1 MSWVTAVR
9 TSVQASILVSSILFQ
24 TTAFSQQPKP
34 PTKPKSGP
42 TNPPT
47 KPPVEKPPVTK
58 PPVTK
63 PAPTTPPAK
72 PPIQPTKPSRDMNSA
87 RELARTVVV
96 ETVAIKSG
104 DSTYKE
110 RLNTWTSEA
119 KRCNLTLASVPACIT
134 PSYNLVD
141 QASFSLNE
149 NFLFV
154 SIYSP
159 KNGSGFFNQ
168 LILVRKDLSNKE
180 AIRVRLMITQKKY
193 SPDTLRE
200 WLDNG
205 EYTSQVEVVA
215 AQDSISASLKRLS
228 QAQDIAL
235 IYHALIHLTGV
246 SKWMELKAT
255 VADALAKQL
264 SFIVGPRTQGNYK
277 LATIRLIEKHFSD
290 SKEMIATLG
299 RALLAS
305 DNPEWSEYG
314 ALLLIQSGVVND
326 QVRAKLWT
334 GLKSTD
340 AARRLSA
347 VRALSTL
354 KLNKREENMVLEML
368 ADSSTE
374 VREAVTAVIE
384 KFNLD
389 NSNLISIQGMLRD
402 QNEDTRLPA
411 MKLVARISS
420 AEATAILIEGLVDDS
435 AQVRMVSKLAL
446 QSRKISQR
454 EVPALQRQLYMPN
467 PIFRLNALDLL
478 VQIQTQEIR
487 LILIPLMFD
496 EAPEVR
502 DLARK
507 TIQSR
512 GLREADLEL
521 VRPFLNNSNASF
533 RQYALQLIFKLNVSG
548 LRSLVL
554 PMMFDE
560 SFDVREEARKY
571 FKTKGFQ
578 ENDISMLEPY
588 LSNANPA
595 YRLFA
600 MSCIGLIAGAES
612 QKILIPLMFDDV
624 ALVRDEARKIVTQR
638 TLSNQD
644 LDALKLF
651 LEDGNPNNRAFAL
664 KNVAR
669 IDSDEATLILIE
681 HMTDEGYDVR
691 TQASGALVGRTL
703 KANHFEKLSQVLNS
717 KAKTHRLLAIQT
729 LVQIANKEIETL
741 LIERLIEENE
751 ADVQSELRKAIKTV
765 REKMKIKK
773 VGNT

>member
-1 MSWVTAVR
+1 MSWVRAIR
-9 TSVQASILVSSILFQ
+9 TSVQASILVSSILFHAP
-24 TTAFSQQPKP
+24 AFSQQPKP
-34 PTKPKSGP
+34 PTKPKPGP

-47 KPPVEKPPVTK
+47 KPPVKPPVN
-58 PPVTK
+58 PP
-63 PAPTTPPAK
+63 AQPAK
-72 PPIQPTKPSRDMNSA
+72 PARDMNSA

-104 DSTYKE
+104 ESSLKE
-110 RLNTWTSEA
+110 RLNNWIAEA

-180 AIRVRLMITQKKY
+180 AVRVRLMITQKKY

-215 AQDSISASLKRLS
+215 AQDAISASLKRMS
-228 QAQDIAL
+228 QSQDIAL

-246 SKWMELKAT
+246 SRWTELKST
-255 VADALAKQL
+255 VAEALAKQL

-290 SKEMIATLG
+290 SKDMIATLG
-299 RALLAS
+299 RALLSS

-314 ALLLIQSGVVND
+314 ALLLIQSGIVND

-340 AARRLSA
+340 AGRRLSA
-347 VRALSTL
+347 VRALATL

-374 VREAVTAVIE
+374 VREAVGSVIE
-384 KFNLD
+384 KFSLD

-402 QNEDTRLPA
+402 QNEDTRLSA
-411 MKLVARISS
+411 MKLVARITS
-420 AEATAILIEGLVDDS
+420 AEATAILIEGLVDDA
-435 AQVRMVSKLAL
+435 AQVRMVSRTAL
-446 QSRKISQR
+446 QNRKMTQR
-454 EVPALQRQLYMPN
+454 DVPALQRQLYMPN
-467 PIFRLNALDLL
+467 PIFRLNALELL
-478 VQIQTQEIR
+478 VQVQTQEIR
-487 LILIPLMFD
+487 LILVPLMFD

-502 DLARK
+502 ELARK

-512 GLREADLEL
+512 GLRESDLDM

-560 SFDVREEARKY
+560 SFEVREEARKY
-571 FKTKGFQ
+571 FKAKGFQ
-578 ENDISMLEPY
+578 ESDISMLEAY

-600 MSCIGLIAGAES
+600 MTSIGLIAGPES

-624 ALVRDEARKIVTQR
+624 ALVRDEARKIMTQR
-638 TLSNQD
+638 SLSNKD
-644 LDALKLF
+644 LEALKLF
-651 LEDGNPNNRAFAL
+651 LEDGNPNSRAFAL

-669 IDSDEATLILIE
+669 INSDEATLILIE
-681 HMTDEGYDVR
+681 NMTDEGFDVR
-691 TQASGALVGRTL
+691 TQASSALVGRSL
-703 KANHFEKLSQVLNS
+703 KSNHFEKLNQVLNS
-717 KAKTHRLLAIQT
+717 KAKSHRLLAIQT
-729 LVQIANKEIETL
+729 LVQISTKEIETL

-751 ADVQSELRKAIKTV
+751 ADVQLELRKAIKSV

-773 VGNT
+773 QGNG